1 MKADATDSTVSN
13 ITYSVRLSQA
23 SHSPCSRVD
32 LFEIFLGQH
41 SIGHQRFR
49 SSRRPELSGHSRHTW
64 HWCCSVRG
72 ELRRIHHFHLCQQ
85 RRPTCCGELRVRC
98 LHGHLGLVKARCH
111 RWGSQYYHWFQ
122 WHLRWI
128 LLSTTVDR
136 FIQTVYIYNTRN
148 YFLQSRVYI
157 ADTGKPLHLKHN
169 TWWKKYNDVEE
180 RKENK
185 VNTKYLSESG

>member
-41 SIGHQRFR
+41 SIRHQRFR
-49 SSRRPELSGHSRHTW
+49 SSRRPELSGHSRHAW
-64 HWCCSVRG
+64 HWCHSVWG
-72 ELRRIHHFHLCQQ
+72 QLRRIHHLHLCQQ

-128 LLSTTVDR
+128 LLSTTVEFR
-136 FIQTVYIYNTRN
+136 PFIYIIPETTFFN
-148 YFLQSRVYI
+148 QEYI
-157 ADTGKPLHLKHN
+157 
-169 TWWKKYNDVEE
+169 
-180 RKENK
+180 
-185 VNTKYLSESG
+185 